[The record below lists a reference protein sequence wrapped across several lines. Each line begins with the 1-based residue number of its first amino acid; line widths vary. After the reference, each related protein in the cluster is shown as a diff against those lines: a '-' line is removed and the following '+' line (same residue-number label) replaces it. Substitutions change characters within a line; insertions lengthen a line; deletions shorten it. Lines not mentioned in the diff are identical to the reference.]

1 MKSLDVSDMMP
12 YPKQEVTEFLESVDE
27 ALVVE
32 MNITA
37 QFRGLMQAATGRFG
51 EKMSSLLKYNGNPFE
66 PAEIVEGFEA
76 RSTAGPS
83 HPTHRCASNPQQV
96 TNMSAFSAIGR
107 RTRDRRDEFTPGIE
121 PQPTWCPGCGD
132 FGVLKAL
139 KGAMPEVGRSPD
151 ETLLVT
157 GIGCSGKLSSYFD
170 SYGMHSIHGR
180 SLPVA
185 RAAKLANPDLEVI
198 AAGGDG
204 DGYGIGGNHFMH
216 TARENHD
223 MTYIVFNNEIFGLT
237 KGQTSPTRP
246 KGHKSKT
253 QPHGYAKSPI
263 RPLSMSLTSG
273 ASYIA
278 RTAAVNPEQANEIIT
293 EAIEHDGFAH
303 IDFLTQCPTWN
314 KDAKQYVP
322 YIDVQDSPTTTTS
335 TSTTAARRRHDA
347 RDRGQ
352 TPRG

>member
-1 MKSLDVSDMMP
+1 
-12 YPKQEVTEFLESVDE
+12 
-27 ALVVE
+27 
-32 MNITA
+32 
-37 QFRGLMQAATGRFG
+37 
-51 EKMSSLLKYNGNPFE
+51 
-66 PAEIVEGFEA
+66 
-76 RSTAGPS
+76 
-83 HPTHRCASNPQQV
+83 
-96 TNMSAFSAIGR
+96 MSAFSAIGEER
-107 RTRDRRDEFTPGIE
+107 EIDQNEFTPGIE

-139 KGAMPEVGRSPD
+139 KGAMPEVGLNPD
-151 ETLLVT
+151 EVALFT
-157 GIGCSGKLSSYFD
+157 GIGCSGKLNSYFE
-170 SYGMHSIHGR
+170 SYGFHTIHGR

-185 RAAKLANPDLEVI
+185 RAAKLANPGVEVI

-204 DGYGIGGNHFMH
+204 DGYGIGGNHFIH

-237 KGQTSPTRP
+237 KGQTSPTSP

-253 QPHGYAKSPI
+253 QPSGSAKTPL
-263 RPLSMSLTSG
+263 RPLSMSLSAG

-278 RTAAVNPEQANEIIT
+278 RTAAVNPNQAKEIIA

-322 YIDVQDSPTTTTS
+322 YTDIQQSDDYDHDINDRREAAEMMYETENKLYEGEVLTGRYYVEDDRPSYGQEKRQIGEMPEEPLAERYFDEDTEWDRSFELIDK
-335 TSTTAARRRHDA
+335 HK
-347 RDRGQ
+347 
-352 TPRG
+352 